1 MDPVDRPDDCFRPLS
16 VSLRVV
22 HNNPGESRVA
32 DNGDDLG
39 RSVFCTHF
47 YDVCDLELPV
57 VIVAASTLELPDYLV
72 VVVYLIGTLAL
83 GVAIGRRMK
92 TGSDFFLGGRRLPWW
107 AIGMSLVA
115 TDIGGTDIIG
125 VGGAAYSYGLAV
137 ANFEWIGCVPA
148 MIVGAF
154 VFIPFFYRTGVY
166 TVPEFLERRYNAGV
180 RSVMALCWLL
190 FMACNLGIML
200 LASAKMT
207 SSVFGWDQASCIWV
221 TAGLVGFYT
230 IVGGLAAVVYT
241 DMIQCGVMIAGCL
254 LVLVLGLIE
263 VGGVGEL
270 QSRLAAAERRA
281 TAVSAVRETGTDTD
295 LGTADTAVA
304 HEAALAIDQ
313 LEHTSLILPV
323 DTDSPFPWTGIYF
336 GLALILS
343 PAYWIG
349 NQAIVQRSLGARSEF
364 EAKASYIW
372 GAALKNLIPIII
384 AIPGLIAVVLLPD
397 LEEGDQAFPGL
408 ISLLLPVGL
417 RGLFVAAFLA
427 ALMSSIDS
435 YLNSA
440 ATIVSHDL
448 YKRFVNPDVTDERL
462 LTIGRITTAA
472 LVAWAIAF
480 AFLLTLMKEG
490 SGIYAIFQTLMA
502 FFQGPAFA
510 VLLIGILWKRATGKA
525 AFIALLCGIATS
537 VSLFALNHPTVYE
550 ALGWD
555 PLFRIQE
562 PFLYFSVWAFLVTAL
577 LLIALSFITKPEPD
591 EKSAYVYSLKR

>member
-1 MDPVDRPDDCFRPLS
+1 MPSDSASLSWPDY
-16 VSLRVV
+16 
-22 HNNPGESRVA
+22 A
-32 DNGDDLG
+32 
-39 RSVFCTHF
+39 
-47 YDVCDLELPV
+47 V
-57 VIVAASTLELPDYLV
+57 VIVYLV
-72 VVVYLIGTLAL
+72 GTLAL

-92 TGSDFFLGGRRLPWW
+92 TGSDFFLGGRQLPWW

-125 VGGAAYSYGLAV
+125 VGGLAYVHGMAV

-200 LASAKMT
+200 LASAKMM
-207 SSVFGWDQASCIWV
+207 SAVFGWNEALCIWV

-230 IVGGLAAVVYT
+230 CVGGLAAVVYT
-241 DMIQCGVMIAGCL
+241 DMIQCSVMIAGCL
-254 LVLVLGLIE
+254 LVLVMGLYQ
-263 VGGVGEL
+263 VGGVGAL
-270 QSRLAAAERRA
+270 RDRLAEAEQRRVA
-281 TAVSAVRETGTDTD
+281 
-295 LGTADTAVA
+295 AVA
-304 HEAALAIDQ
+304 VGSPDRDASAGSRGEETI
-313 LEHTSLILPV
+313 EHTSLILPV

-349 NQAIVQRSLGARSEF
+349 NQAIIQRSLGARSEF

-372 GAALKNLIPIII
+372 GAVLKNLIPIIV
-384 AIPGLIAVVLLPD
+384 AVPGLIAVALLPD
-397 LEEGDQAFPGL
+397 LKDGDSAFP
-408 ISLLLPVGL
+408 SLVNHLLPVGL

-448 YKRFVNPDVTDERL
+448 YKRFINRDVTDERL
-462 LTIGRITTAA
+462 LTLGRIVTVV
-472 LVAWAIAF
+472 LVAWAIGF
-480 AFLLTLMKEG
+480 AFLLMQMNEN
-490 SGIYAIFQTLMA
+490 SGLYAIFQTLMA

-510 VLLIGILWKRATGKA
+510 ILLIGILWKRATGVA
-525 AFIALLCGIATS
+525 ALIALVCGIATS
-537 VSLFALNHPTVYE
+537 VSLFALNHPAVYG
-550 ALGWD
+550 ALGWQ

-562 PFLYFSVWAFLVTAL
+562 PFLYFSVWAFLVTAVL
-577 LLIALSFITKPEPD
+577 LVVISLMMPPDPD
-591 EKSAYVYSLKR
+591 EKTRYVFHQEKDA